1 MIIRHLA
8 RLLPA
13 IVAAP
18 TVATTVVVV
27 VVVVRSERRT
37 DGRFRKIRVSRDVN
51 CENFERS
58 RGISSFGRTTPAV

>member
-18 TVATTVVVV
+18 TAATTVVV

>member
-18 TVATTVVVV
+18 TAATTVSSGGSGGEKRATNGRPV
-27 VVVVRSERRT
+27 SKNPCFARR
-37 DGRFRKIRVSRDVN
+37 
-51 CENFERS
+51 
-58 RGISSFGRTTPAV
+58 